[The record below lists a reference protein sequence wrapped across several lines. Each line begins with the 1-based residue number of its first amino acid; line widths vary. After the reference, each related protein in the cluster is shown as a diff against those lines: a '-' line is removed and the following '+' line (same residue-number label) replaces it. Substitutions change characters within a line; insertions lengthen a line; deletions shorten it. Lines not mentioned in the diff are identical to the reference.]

1 MFKIDQSSNRISR
14 LQSKSFSE
22 LGFSERNHL
31 QEWLAYQPDAFGE
44 ELLIIQKEFDGFDD
58 TRERLDLL
66 ALDKDGN
73 LVVIENKLDDTGRD
87 VIWQALKYASY
98 CSSLN
103 KKQIVE
109 IFQSYLNRFCGGSA
123 QNDNATDT
131 KQDANALICEFLD
144 VPDLGEVV
152 LNSGNNQRLI
162 FVAAN
167 YRKEVTSTALWL
179 LSHNIQLQCF
189 KVTPYSMGG
198 LEEQQLFLNVEQI
211 IPTPEVKE
219 LMIGMSAKEA
229 DEKETVV
236 ELKNRHKV
244 RLSFWEQALEAMR
257 DSDCNLF
264 DNISPTKDHWI
275 NAGSGV
281 RSCPF
286 ALIFGTKEARVEFN
300 MSRSETEDNKF
311 MYDLLLTK
319 KQEIESKFGAEL
331 EWLRLDD
338 KKASRIQFKKEFD
351 GYNNENWPKII
362 KWLVAEMIKFEQA
375 LKQPLQNANQ
385 KLKEQIKDII

>member
-109 IFQSYLNRFCGGSA
+109 IFQSYLNRFCDLNIKNSHSDEA
-123 QNDNATDT
+123 

-311 MYDLLLTK
+311 MFDLLLTK

-338 KKASRIQFKKEFD
+338 KKASRIQFRKEFD
-351 GYNNENWPKII
+351 GYNNENWPEII
-362 KWLVAEMIKFEQA
+362 KWLVAEMIKFEKA
-375 LKQPLQNANQ
+375 LKQPLNDANRA
-385 KLKEQIKDII
+385 LKNRD

>member
-1 MFKIDQSSNRISR
+1 MEFKTMFKIDQSSNRISR

-109 IFQSYLNRFCGGSA
+109 IFQSYLNRFCGLDAKNNSDEA
-123 QNDNATDT
+123 

-338 KKASRIQFKKEFD
+338 KKASRIQFRKEFD
-351 GYNNENWPKII
+351 GYNNENWPEII
-362 KWLVAEMIKFEQA
+362 KWLVAEMIKLEKA
-375 LKQPLQNANQ
+375 LKQPLNYAN
-385 KLKEQIKDII
+385 KALKNRV

>member
-109 IFQSYLNRFCGGSA
+109 IFQSYLNRFCDIDPKNSNSDVA
-123 QNDNATDT
+123 

-300 MSRSETEDNKF
+300 MSRTETADNKF
-311 MYDLLLTK
+311 MFDLLVTK

-338 KKASRIQFKKEFD
+338 KKASRIQFRKEFD
-351 GYNNENWPKII
+351 GYNNENWPEII
-362 KWLVAEMIKFEQA
+362 KWLVAEMIKFEKA
-375 LKQPLQNANQ
+375 VKQPLNDAN
-385 KLKEQIKDII
+385 KALKNRG